1 MEKTLDYIKETIKE
15 HLMRGKDAGVTRTW
29 LATQTGVND
38 RSVRLAIEDLRNDGM
53 LICNDQD
60 GEGYYLASDERDIMR
75 QYRRDCARAMSIL
88 KRLKPLRMAVR
99 EIEHQEENKDQVT
112 VEEILMLMDGKI

>member
-15 HLMRGKDAGVTRTW
+15 HLVRGKGAGVTRTW

-60 GEGYYLASDERDIMR
+60 GKGYYLASDERDIMR